1 MRALT
6 FLIPLACF
14 AALAFVPP
22 VQNAVA
28 DTVVIIQNNYGQQQF
43 GFQLVSTTPYNY
55 QKLAQPPER
64 VSLTFTQPVDA
75 AQSSIKITDL
85 YGVQVNDG
93 SVTTEGNHA
102 YAALPMLPPGR
113 YTVKWKA
120 QCQCSSQLRLNDVFR
135 FTVR

>member
-1 MRALT
+1 MRTIIFLT
-6 FLIPLACF
+6 FLICF
-14 AALAFVPP
+14 TALPAKHI
-22 VQNAVA
+22 AA
-28 DTVVIIQNNYGQQQF
+28 DTVVIIQNNFGQQQY
-43 GFQLVSTTPYNY
+43 GFQLSSTTPYNY

-93 SVTTEGNHA
+93 TLTTEGNSVH
-102 YAALPMLPPGR
+102 AALPMLPPGR

>member
-1 MRALT
+1 MRMTSLLMASICL
-6 FLIPLACF
+6 F
-14 AALAFVPP
+14 AVPATL
-22 VQNAVA
+22 VARNAVA
-28 DTVVIIQNNYGQQQF
+28 DTVVIIQNNFGQQQF

-93 SVTTEGNHA
+93 TITTEGNSA

-113 YTVKWKA
+113 YTVKWKI
-120 QCQCSSQLRLNDVFR
+120 QCQCSGQLRLNDIFR
-135 FTVR
+135 FNVR